1 MEQKEQNVGPCQ
13 KDRVE
18 GQLAVEPDVHLEELL
33 EELREEHREE
43 LREEHREELREERR
57 EEPRRKEQLVK
68 QSARR

>member
-43 LREEHREELREERR
+43 LREERR